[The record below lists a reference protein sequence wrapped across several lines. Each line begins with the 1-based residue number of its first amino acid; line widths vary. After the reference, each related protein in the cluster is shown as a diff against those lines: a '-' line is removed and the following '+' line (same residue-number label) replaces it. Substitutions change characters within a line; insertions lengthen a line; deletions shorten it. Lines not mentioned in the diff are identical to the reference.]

1 MYCHSEHD
9 SFTPPYFCEYKKLL
23 FNLRV
28 ESKITAKFLS
38 NLRYLIVYLT
48 GLNLPRSKL
57 EGVGGMVSDGNC
69 AERLIKYETILYT
82 IMNKNQCW
90 QIVWES

>member
-1 MYCHSEHD
+1 
-9 SFTPPYFCEYKKLL
+9 
-23 FNLRV
+23 
-28 ESKITAKFLS
+28 
-38 NLRYLIVYLT
+38 
-48 GLNLPRSKL
+48 
-57 EGVGGMVSDGNC
+57 MVSDGNC